1 VPVYDQIGQ
10 GYPATRQP
18 DARIA
23 RAIRRALGD
32 ARQVVNVGAGSGSYE
47 STDLTVVA
55 VDSSHAML
63 GQRPPGA
70 APAIQAVAEHL
81 PFADKAFD
89 AALAVLT
96 LHHWDDLDAGLAELC
111 RVIRDRVVIVT
122 WDPAARDRF
131 WLTTE
136 YFPTIVEFDLR
147 RFPGMERLAAQ
158 LPHVTVE
165 PLLIPHDCQD
175 GFLGAFWRRPEAYLD
190 PAIRQAMSGFAQLP
204 DGAIAAGLARLADDL
219 QTGRWDARFGALAA
233 LETVDLG
240 YRIVIARKRR

>member
-47 STDLTVVA
+47 STDLAVVA

-63 GQRPPGA
+63 RQRPPRA

-81 PFADKAFD
+81 PLADEVFD

-111 RVIRDRVVIVT
+111 RVTRDRVVIVT

-136 YFPTIVEFDLR
+136 YFPNIVELDLR
-147 RFPGMERLAAQ
+147 RFPDMERLAGQ

-190 PAIRQAMSGFAQLP
+190 PAIRQAMSGFAQLA

-219 QTGRWDARFGALAA
+219 QTGRWVARFGALAA